1 MTRAIR
7 WDLIEQNYDML
18 VKYATAIRV
27 GSASTEAILRRFT
40 RNASHPV
47 YQAMLEVGR
56 AQKTVFVARY
66 LRDRAL
72 QHEIEAGLN
81 VVEGWNGVNDILFFG
96 KSGELASNRIDQQ
109 RLAVAALHLLQAAL
123 IYVNTLMIQDILA
136 EPEWQNVLTLED
148 RRGLNPLFTSHMTPY
163 GEVRLRMDS
172 RLALTAP
179 SAEPEPEPPA
189 GLAASIPVPRSE
201 PDSVLTWAPVAA
213 GRSCKFLTQLLTAE

>member
-1 MTRAIR
+1 
-7 WDLIEQNYDML
+7 
-18 VKYATAIRV
+18 
-27 GSASTEAILRRFT
+27 
-40 RNASHPV
+40 
-47 YQAMLEVGR
+47 
-56 AQKTVFVARY
+56 
-66 LRDRAL
+66 
-72 QHEIEAGLN
+72 
-81 VVEGWNGVNDILFFG
+81 
-96 KSGELASNRIDQQ
+96 
-109 RLAVAALHLLQAAL
+109 LAVAALHLLQAAL

-136 EPEWQNVLTLED
+136 EPEWQNVLTPED